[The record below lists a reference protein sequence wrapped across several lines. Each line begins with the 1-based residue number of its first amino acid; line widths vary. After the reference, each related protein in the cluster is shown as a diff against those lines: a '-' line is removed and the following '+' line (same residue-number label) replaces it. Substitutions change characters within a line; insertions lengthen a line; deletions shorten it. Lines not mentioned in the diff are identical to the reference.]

1 MGRFWRLV
9 RPRSSYDSAVPEGG
23 YQLGFRVPMI
33 FVSAYTPSG
42 YINNAKHDFGTILRF
57 IEHNFGLG
65 KGALGFADS
74 RGIKPLAALSGFYNL
89 GSTPRQFVP
98 IPTTKTALDFVNDKT
113 PPTDPD
119 DD

>member
-1 MGRFWRLV
+1 LA
-9 RPRSSYDSAVPEGG
+9 SPEGG

-42 YINNAKHDFGTILRF
+42 YINNFHHDFGTVLRF
-57 IEHNFGLG
+57 IERNFGLG
-65 KGALGFADS
+65 VGALGFADS
-74 RGIKPLAALSGFYNL
+74 RGSLPLNSLQAFYNL
-89 GSTPRQFVP
+89 GNSPRTFVQ
-98 IPTTKTALDFVNDKT
+98 IPSAKTALDFINDKT